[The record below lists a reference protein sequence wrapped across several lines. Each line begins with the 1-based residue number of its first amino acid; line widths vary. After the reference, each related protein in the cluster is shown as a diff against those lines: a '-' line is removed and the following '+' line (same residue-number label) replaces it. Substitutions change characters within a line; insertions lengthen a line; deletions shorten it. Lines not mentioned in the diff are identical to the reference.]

1 MFQFLGGAS
10 INRNFGLARKQY
22 LSMTQ
27 TLGEAVSDVANA
39 ASVAA
44 TGSEIG
50 VLELAAEGEFKPGR
64 SKRSRKVKAA
74 PKKKGAA
81 KRPGKRMKKKRA
93 AKRR

>member
-1 MFQFLGGAS
+1 
-10 INRNFGLARKQY
+10 LARKQQP
-22 LSMTQ
+22 TIAQ

-50 VLELAAEGEFKPGR
+50 ILELAAEDEFEPAR
-64 SKRSRKVKAA
+64 TKRSRKMKAA
-74 PKKKGAA
+74 PKKKSAA
-81 KRPGKRMKKKRA
+81 KRPSKRMKKKRT